1 MSVNSDIVIK
11 TTGLT
16 KRFGSVLAV
25 DNLSLEIARG
35 QVFGLLGPNGSGKT
49 TTLGM
54 LLGLLRPTSGSI
66 HLFGQGA
73 DPGSRHRAL
82 RRIGATMEMAAFYPY
97 LSGRQNLR
105 YFISISHR
113 GDASEVERLLKLVGL
128 SARAD
133 SKFSTYSLGMKQ
145 RLGVAYALIGNPEL
159 ILLDEP
165 TNGLDPAGMAEM
177 RDLIREL
184 GSGGRTVL
192 LCSHLLHEV
201 EQVCQRVAILSRGRL
216 ITQCLIAELRNKRS
230 TIQIKTTDDT
240 KAKEVIT
247 CLPWV
252 ASVTEQQSYLIVTA
266 PPDRSSELCAAM
278 AEQGVFVC
286 EMSPVQFSLEQYF
299 LEVIEEDASSDH
311 KASA

>member
-1 MSVNSDIVIK
+1 M
-11 TTGLT
+11 
-16 KRFGSVLAV
+16 LAV
-25 DNLSLEIARG
+25 DNLSLEVARG

-66 HLFGQGA
+66 HLFGQRVDSGN
-73 DPGSRHRAL
+73 HHKAL
-82 RRIGATMEMAAFYPY
+82 SRIGATMEMAAFYPY
-97 LSGRQNLR
+97 LSGRQNLH
-105 YFISISHR
+105 YFVSISPR
-113 GDASEVERLLKLVGL
+113 GDTSEVEGLLKLVGL

-145 RLGVAYALIGNPEL
+145 RLGVAHALIGDPEL
-159 ILLDEP
+159 VLLDEP

-184 GSGGRTVL
+184 GSGNRTVL

-201 EQVCQRVAILSRGRL
+201 EQVCQEVAILFHGRL
-216 ITQCLIAELRNKRS
+216 ITQGLIAELRTKRS
-230 TIQIKTTDDT
+230 TIQIKTTDNT

-247 CLPWV
+247 CLSLV
-252 ASVTEQQSYLIVTA
+252 ANVTVQQSYLIVTA
-266 PPDRSSELCAAM
+266 PQDRSSELCAAL

-299 LEVIEEDASSDH
+299 LEVTREDTSLDH
-311 KASA
+311 EAWI

>member
-1 MSVNSDIVIK
+1 MSVNDDIVIK

-16 KRFGSVLAV
+16 KRFGSMLAV
-25 DNLSLEIARG
+25 DNLSLEVTRG

-66 HLFGQGA
+66 HLFGQGV
-73 DPGSRHRAL
+73 DSGSHHKAL
-82 RRIGATMEMAAFYPY
+82 SRIGATMEMAAFYPY
-97 LSGRQNLR
+97 LSGRQNLH
-105 YFISISHR
+105 YFVSISPR
-113 GDASEVERLLKLVGL
+113 GDTSEVEKLLKLVGL

-145 RLGVAYALIGNPEL
+145 RLGVAHALIGDPEL
-159 ILLDEP
+159 VLLDEP

-184 GSGGRTVL
+184 GSGNRTVL

-201 EQVCQRVAILSRGRL
+201 EQVCQEVAILFHGRL
-216 ITQCLIAELRNKRS
+216 ITQGLIAELRTKRS
-230 TIQIKTTDDT
+230 TIQIKTTDNT

-247 CLPWV
+247 CLSLV
-252 ASVTEQQSYLIVTA
+252 ASVTVQQSYLIVTA
-266 PPDRSSELCAAM
+266 PQDRSSELCAAL
-278 AEQGVFVC
+278 AKQGVFVC

-299 LEVIEEDASSDH
+299 LEVTREDTSPHHEAWI
-311 KASA
+311 

>member
-1 MSVNSDIVIK
+1 MIVNDDIVIR
-11 TTGLT
+11 TAGLT
-16 KRFGSVLAV
+16 KRFGSMLAV
-25 DNLSLEIARG
+25 DNLSLEVSRG

-66 HLFGQGA
+66 HLFGQEVDSGNH
-73 DPGSRHRAL
+73 HRAL
-82 RRIGATMEMAAFYPY
+82 RRIGAIVEIPAFYPY

-105 YFISISHR
+105 YFVSISPR
-113 GDASEVERLLKLVGL
+113 GDASEVERLLKLGGL

-145 RLGVAYALIGNPEL
+145 RLGVAHALIGDPEL
-159 ILLDEP
+159 VLLDEP

-192 LCSHLLHEV
+192 LSSHLLHEV
-201 EQVCQRVAILSRGRL
+201 EQVCQEVAILSRGRL
-216 ITQCLIAELRNKRS
+216 ITQGLIAELRNKRS
-230 TIQIKTTDDT
+230 AIQIKTTDDT

-247 CLPWV
+247 SLPWIAGV
-252 ASVTEQQSYLIVTA
+252 KEEQGYLIVTA
-266 PPDRSSELCAAM
+266 PPDRSSELSAAL
-278 AEQGVFVC
+278 AEQGVFVQ

-299 LEVIEEDASSDH
+299 LEVTGENTSPDH
-311 KASA
+311 EASA

>member
-1 MSVNSDIVIK
+1 
-11 TTGLT
+11 
-16 KRFGSVLAV
+16 
-25 DNLSLEIARG
+25 
-35 QVFGLLGPNGSGKT
+35 
-49 TTLGM
+49 M

-66 HLFGQGA
+66 HLFGQ
-73 DPGSRHRAL
+73 DVGSGGHHEAL
-82 RRIGATMEMAAFYPY
+82 RRIGAIVETPVFYPY

-105 YFISISHR
+105 YFVGISPR

-133 SKFSTYSLGMKQ
+133 SKYSAYSLGMKQ
-145 RLGVAYALIGNPEL
+145 RLGVARALIGDPEL
-159 ILLDEP
+159 VLLDEP

-201 EQVCQRVAILSRGRL
+201 EQVCQEVAILSRGRL
-216 ITQCLIAELRNKRS
+216 ITQGLIAELRNKRS
-230 TIQIKTTDDT
+230 AIQVKTTDDA

-247 CLPWV
+247 SLPWV
-252 ASVTEQQSYLIVTA
+252 ARVTEQQGYLIVTA
-266 PPDRSSELCAAM
+266 PPDRSSELSAALM
-278 AEQGVFVC
+278 KQGVLIQ

-299 LEVIEEDASSDH
+299 LEVTGENTSPDHEASV
-311 KASA
+311 